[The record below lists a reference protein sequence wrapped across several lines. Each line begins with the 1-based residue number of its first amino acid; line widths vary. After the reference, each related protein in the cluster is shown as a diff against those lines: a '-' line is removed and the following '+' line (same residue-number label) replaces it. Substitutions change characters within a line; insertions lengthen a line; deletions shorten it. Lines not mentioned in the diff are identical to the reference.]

1 MELPKSLPRH
11 YAVHST
17 INLSRNRWLAIGL
30 NLGAFI
36 LFFIFVCCF
45 TYLAILL
52 HPNLQITFIQ
62 MGQLNLPSLI
72 MIFAFLLIIQAILHE
87 LTHSFF
93 FWLFTEHRPRFSRK
107 WLQAYAYAT
116 APEDYYLPRNQYI
129 LALSAPFLLI
139 TLGGLAWL
147 PLSSIDWVPILVFIM
162 AANAAGAIGDLFMV
176 GWILRQPSTAIV
188 RDAGV
193 AVIVYQFESSSP
205 TG

>member
-1 MELPKSLPRH
+1 MDLPKALPRQ

-17 INLSRNRWLAIGL
+17 INLSRNRWLAISL
-30 NLGAFI
+30 NLGACI

-45 TYLAILL
+45 TYVAVWL
-52 HPNLQITFIQ
+52 HPNLQITFVQ
-62 MGQLNLPSLI
+62 MSQLDLPSLI
-72 MIFAFLLIIQAILHE
+72 MIFAFLLIVQAVLHE

-93 FWLFTEHRPRFSRK
+93 FWLFTERRPRFTRK

-116 APEDYYLPRNQYI
+116 APEDYYLRRNQYV
-129 LALSAPFLLI
+129 LALAAPFIFI

-162 AANAAGAIGDLFMV
+162 AANAAGAVGDLFMV
-176 GWILRQPSTAIV
+176 GWMLRQPPTAIV

-193 AVIVYQFESSSP
+193 AVIVYQFQPSSP

>member
-1 MELPKSLPRH
+1 MELSKSLPRH
-11 YAVHST
+11 YAVYST
-17 INLSRNRWLAIGL
+17 MNLSRNRWLAISL

-52 HPNLQITFIQ
+52 HPNLRITFIQ
-62 MGQLNLPSLI
+62 MSQLNLPSLI
-72 MIFAFLLIIQAILHE
+72 IIFAFLLIIQAVLHE
-87 LTHSFF
+87 LTHGFF

-107 WLQAYAYAT
+107 WLKAYAYAT
-116 APEDYYLPRNQYI
+116 APEDYYFPRNHYV
-129 LALSAPFLLI
+129 LALAAPFIFI

-176 GWILRQPSTAIV
+176 GWMLRQPPTAIV

-193 AVIVYQFESSSP
+193 AVIVYQFESNSP